1 MHLICHFLV
10 KFLSYFYSYIV
21 LWYKSSLWVEENMRE
36 LRVLKEED
44 KEGSRFHESKD
55 ENDSLHTR
63 DALKRKRKR
72 K

>member
-1 MHLICHFLV
+1 
-10 KFLSYFYSYIV
+10 
-21 LWYKSSLWVEENMRE
+21 MRE